1 MPCSLPRWTGTGAC
15 WFSSLPAWAF
25 PDFEAGR
32 HPHHYFRGLLKLH
45 TRYGLQGCSPTL
57 LWALSR
63 GFTLTSYPI
72 RALASYQIQPTT
84 TWMGPSPTGDPRLW
98 GALKKVMRPPCG
110 STSGGRPVA
119 PCSALCHHGNPPVVQ
134 PLEKAEHFPF
144 LDGFSLDGSAR
155 RTPLPL
161 SSVKTRRTEST
172 STSIPL
178 LPIAP
183 IAPRW
188 RSDSDS
194 LPATSVALLPRPSTP
209 R

>member
-1 MPCSLPRWTGTGAC
+1 
-15 WFSSLPAWAF
+15 
-25 PDFEAGR
+25 
-32 HPHHYFRGLLKLH
+32 
-45 TRYGLQGCSPTL
+45 
-57 LWALSR
+57 
-63 GFTLTSYPI
+63 
-72 RALASYQIQPTT
+72 
-84 TWMGPSPTGDPRLW
+84 
-98 GALKKVMRPPCG
+98 MRPPCG

-119 PCSALCHHGNPPVVQ
+119 LCSALCHRGNTPVVQ
-134 PLEKAEHFPF
+134 LLERAEHFLY

-178 LPIAP
+178 LPIVP
-183 IAPRW
+183 ISPRM

-209 R
+209 RGTIHRTCCRDHAEDIGRGAGIPAPPEARFEPSAPSP

>member
-1 MPCSLPRWTGTGAC
+1 MV
-15 WFSSLPAWAF
+15 
-25 PDFEAGR
+25 
-32 HPHHYFRGLLKLH
+32 
-45 TRYGLQGCSPTL
+45 
-57 LWALSR
+57 
-63 GFTLTSYPI
+63 
-72 RALASYQIQPTT
+72 
-84 TWMGPSPTGDPRLW
+84 
-98 GALKKVMRPPCG
+98 KKVMRPPCG

-119 PCSALCHHGNPPVVQ
+119 PCSARCHRGNPPVVQ
-134 PLEKAEHFPF
+134 LLEKAEHFLC

-183 IAPRW
+183 ISPRM

-194 LPATSVALLPRPSTP
+194 SLATSTASLPRPSTRLGTIRRTWCPDHAEDIGVSSHLLHRNSVGMIRDSGDRHPPVAQMNEEQHIIGRQAPP